1 MHQTAYNSG
10 VTAMNSFQFHD
21 SGLSTANFTES
32 YCYNPEYWSTAGVG
46 GMPATGYGVPPLNPM
61 KQIEGLLYNIRRVGS
76 FYILEVMGLCFRRE
90 FLVGYGN

>member
-46 GMPATGYGVPPLNPM
+46 AMSSTGYGVPQLNPM
-61 KQIEGLLYNIRRVGS
+61 KQIEGRFSFSLSLQHVFKIDRNRRY
-76 FYILEVMGLCFRRE
+76 F
-90 FLVGYGN
+90 